1 MPRILITS
9 LFLFNF
15 CFVFAQTNDTAT
27 LSVILENCSSAQG
40 KVLVSVHNASTFY
53 DKKPPF
59 WAEKTAKTGV
69 LSFTFKLATNTPYAV
84 MVLHDENENYQMD
97 FNRLGLP
104 KEDAANSG
112 KRNKYG
118 PPQFDLAKFQ
128 LKKDSLIRLQF

>member
-1 MPRILITS
+1 M
-9 LFLFNF
+9 
-15 CFVFAQTNDTAT
+15 
-27 LSVILENCSSAQG
+27 
-40 KVLVSVHNASTFY
+40 
-53 DKKPPF
+53 
-59 WAEKTAKTGV
+59 

-104 KEDAANSG
+104 KEEAANSG

-118 PPQFDLAKFQ
+118 PPRFELAKFE

>member
-15 CFVFAQTNDTAT
+15 CIVCAQTMDNEI
-27 LSVILENCSSAQG
+27 LSVILENCSSAQR
-40 KVLVSVHNASTFY
+40 KVLVSVQNPSTFY
-53 DKKPPF
+53 HQKPPF
-59 WAEKTAKTGV
+59 WIEKTAKIEV

-104 KEDAANSG
+104 KENAANSG
-112 KRNKYG
+112 K
-118 PPQFDLAKFQ
+118 
-128 LKKDSLIRLQF
+128 